1 MIAKNPHATYNM
13 SFTKPDN
20 KGDGTEILLQIRP
33 NFKRATAVI
42 KPDIEFA
49 KAVLKDKR
57 ELGLI
62 EKTVEALRIWGI
74 QTFQLDLNGKMGDK
88 YLTQIAYPED
98 NPNVGKQQ
106 VFWDKIPKKQLTT
119 AQIQYYIQL
128 GKDLREREQR
138 GEAQLAFKLNVKEL
152 GVSLDI
158 RPNFKENNA
167 LFVVNDTFDFETKD
181 HMELIGF
188 AVAIIKLW
196 DLATFDLGKE
206 H

>member
-1 MIAKNPHATYNM
+1 M
-13 SFTKPDN
+13 
-20 KGDGTEILLQIRP
+20 
-33 NFKRATAVI
+33 
-42 KPDIEFA
+42 
-49 KAVLKDKR
+49 KDKR

-128 GKDLREREQR
+128 GKDLREETR